1 MFYFK
6 NNIRKNKMEKELEI
20 KEMVKEKYGQIVR
33 KSGLNIKSS
42 CCGTV
47 ENNDYSCFA
56 DDYSS
61 YEGYVQDADLKL
73 GCGMPT
79 EYANIKKGNIV
90 LDLGSGAGND
100 VFISRTLVGEEGRV
114 IGIDMTPEMIA
125 KANRNKEKLNL
136 KNVDFY
142 LGEIEKIPL
151 EENLVDVVISNCV
164 LNLVPNKETAFK
176 EMYRVTKEGGHFC
189 ISDIVLIGELPEGL
203 RKSAEMYAGCVSGA
217 IQENEYL
224 ELLKKSGF
232 KNVEVKSRKQI
243 VLPDEI
249 LRRYLD
255 EEGLKSFKEN
265 KTGIYS
271 ITVVG
276 YK

>member
-1 MFYFK
+1 
-6 NNIRKNKMEKELEI
+6 MEKELEI

-33 KSGLNIKSS
+33 KSGLNIKAS

-47 ENNDYSCFA
+47 EDTDYSCFA
-56 DDYSS
+56 DNYSS
-61 YEGYVQDADLKL
+61 FEGYVQDADLKL

-100 VFISRTLVGEEGRV
+100 VFVARTFVGDEGRV
-114 IGIDMTPEMIA
+114 IGIDMTPEMIS
-125 KANRNKEKLNL
+125 KANRNKEKLNI

-142 LGEIEKIPL
+142 LGEIEKMPL

-224 ELLKKSGF
+224 EVLKKTGF
-232 KNVEVKSRKQI
+232 KNIEVKTRKQI
-243 VLPDEI
+243 VLPNEI
-249 LRRYLD
+249 LIRYLNED
-255 EEGLKSFKEN
+255 ELKSFKEN
-265 KTGIYS
+265 KIGIYS

>member
-1 MFYFK
+1 
-6 NNIRKNKMEKELEI
+6 MEKELEI

-42 CCGTV
+42 CCGSV
-47 ENNDYSCFA
+47 EDSDYSCFA

-61 YEGYVQDADLKL
+61 FEGYVQDADLKL
-73 GCGMPT
+73 GCGVPT
-79 EYANIKKGNIV
+79 EYADIKKNNIV

-100 VFISRTLVGEEGRV
+100 VFIARTFVGEEGRV
-114 IGIDMTPEMIA
+114 IGIDMTPEMIS

-142 LGEIEKIPL
+142 LGEIENIPL

-217 IQENEYL
+217 IQESEYL
-224 ELLKKSGF
+224 NLLIKTGF
-232 KNVEVKSRKQI
+232 KNVEVKSRKKI
-243 VLPDEI
+243 VLPDDI